1 MPSMST
7 VLKLRRSA
15 TITEATYSR
24 RIEQQCSEGFT
35 TVRLKLFEQA
45 AQVEVDDVGSGY
57 EIA

>member
-24 RIEQQCSEGFT
+24 RIEQQGSEGFT
-35 TVRLKLFEQA
+35 TVRLKLFEQV